1 MMKKTLPQEHGQSIL
16 IIALLMVGLIAMM
29 GLIFDGGNAYFQRR
43 RMQNAVDA
51 GALAGGRAL
60 ALQLVMDNPNDY
72 PVQKAVN
79 DYVQANGGGI
89 ENIQAVYVNAQG
101 TTTGIVGAYG
111 SIPPNTRGISVTES
125 TAFQTYFLNALNVNI
140 GNVSAAALVMTGQPE
155 PNNLWPM
162 TVQTNTLTSGTPQTP
177 NVCSFKPGADLCQ
190 IWGQGTG
197 PGSLQWQSF
206 KICDTSANFM
216 TNVLAGNQT
225 SGTVSVGDWIC
236 TSTGTMATAKDYLPS
251 YIDKE
256 ITIPIYDYTN
266 GLTGSN
272 LEYHVVG
279 FAKFY
284 LRGYWFGNGT
294 GQSDGNTSCGAQ
306 TQQYICAQFITTV
319 DINDV
324 DPNVGCQYVKYGYC
338 SFGMQQ

>member
-1 MMKKTLPQEHGQSIL
+1 MKKKTLSQEHGQSIL
-16 IIALLMVGLIAMM
+16 IIALLMVGMIAMM
-29 GLIFDGGNAYFQRR
+29 GLIFDGGNAYIQRR
-43 RMQNAVDA
+43 RMQNAVDS

-60 ALQLVMDNPNDY
+60 AYQLVTDNPNDY

-79 DYVQANGGGI
+79 DFVQANGGSI
-89 ENIQAVYVNAQG
+89 ENIHAVYVNAQG
-101 TTTGIVGAYG
+101 TPTGIVGAYG

-125 TAFQTYFLNALNVNI
+125 TAFQTYFLKSLNVDI

-162 TVQTNTLTSGTPQTP
+162 TVQTNTLESSALLP
-177 NVCSFKPGADLCQ
+177 NVCSFDPGAAPCQ

-197 PGSLQWQSF
+197 PGSLQYQSF

-236 TSTGTMATAKDYLPS
+236 TSTGTMSTAKDYLPS
-251 YIDKE
+251 YINKD

-279 FAKFY
+279 FAKFT
-284 LRGYWFGNGT
+284 LLGYWYGNGT
-294 GQSDGNTSCGAQ
+294 GQSGGYTACGAQ
-306 TQQYICAQFITTV
+306 TNQYICAQFITTV
-319 DINDV
+319 DINDINL
-324 DPNVGCQYVKYGYC
+324 NVGCQLVQYGYC
-338 SFGMQQ
+338 SFVMWQ